1 MKKILSTFMTIVF
14 LAGTAFAGNYDLKT
28 ITPAIQKALDGR
40 RERYGL
46 LEQLKNEGKLG
57 EGRDGMIENLTGDA
71 EADAVAKAENRDR
84 NAIYQAIVQQNN
96 LPETEI
102 YTVGRVFAETQRSK
116 AKSGQMI
123 QLETGQWVK
132 K

>member
-1 MKKILSTFMTIVF
+1 MKKILSIFMLTIF
-14 LAGTAFAGNYDLKT
+14 IAGTAFAGDYDLKT

-46 LEQLKNEGKLG
+46 LEQLKNEGELG
-57 EGRDGMIENLTGDA
+57 EGRDGLIDNLTGDA

-84 NAIYQAIVQQNN
+84 DIIYKAIVQQND

-102 YTVGRVFAETQRSK
+102 HTVRRVFAETQRSK
-116 AKSGQMI
+116 AKPGQMI
-123 QLETGQWVK
+123 QLETGAWVK